1 MKTLLKSILTI
12 LVFSQTL
19 IIAQDG
25 PLVAAE
31 GEKKVITSGYGK
43 NPDEALTQAL
53 RNAVEEAVGTYM
65 TSTTRIEN
73 DDIIED
79 KILSLSRGFIKDFKK
94 LSEMKVE
101 GETKVTVAVIVT
113 KTQILET
120 LKASGVK
127 VEIKGGLLFAQV
139 SQEKEQMEDEANIIR
154 EYTKNIPQEHPFDY
168 SLEYGTPVP
177 QSDTRFKIPL
187 KIKVSVNQNYHNQY
201 ANLKSFLNEIA
212 VEETNMTKEYPKQIT
227 EAEIEK
233 IQQRYGTYL
242 SREYSDIF
250 KNSSFSPYAVM
261 LYENQGEI
269 AYRLLNEHSI
279 KSLETL
285 MINYFTNLRF
295 TIIAQSTTKSTIPV
309 NIFLTSPIKEIN
321 EGGFIRLEGNIG
333 YEYKSRLQKNNI
345 DIDKDRR
352 IDRVDYKTVNLN
364 DGHILNKEFL
374 TLSFNL
380 YIEETFMQSLTSL
393 EVLPPTPITWTVGPV
408 TDIDGNSYKTIRIG
422 QQVWMAENLKVTHY
436 RDGTEIPNVHSYYA
450 WKHLSTGA
458 WAVYYNDPANA
469 DTYGYLYNWFA
480 VDDSRNIAPE
490 GWHVPTDEEWK
501 RLEIYLGVNPK
512 NLMPHTVNNDYR
524 ATNEG
529 SKLAGNSDLWNDG
542 ELENNSE
549 FGTSGFTALP
559 GGFRY
564 TYLTRNYE
572 DRGYYGYFWSS
583 DESGAHPAWA
593 RKLSYGHSGVLRNS
607 RSKSQ
612 GLSVRCVRD

>member
-1 MKTLLKSILTI
+1 VQAITTSIRDSAGVL
-12 LVFSQTL
+12 
-19 IIAQDG
+19 D
-25 PLVAAE
+25 
-31 GEKKVITSGYGK
+31 
-43 NPDEALTQAL
+43 
-53 RNAVEEAVGTYM
+53 
-65 TSTTRIEN
+65 
-73 DDIIED
+73 
-79 KILSLSRGFIKDFKK
+79 
-94 LSEMKVE
+94 
-101 GETKVTVAVIVT
+101 TVVT
-113 KTQILET
+113 K
-120 LKASGVK
+120 
-127 VEIKGGLLFAQV
+127 
-139 SQEKEQMEDEANIIR
+139 ED
-154 EYTKNIPQEHPFDY
+154 Y
-168 SLEYGTPVP
+168 
-177 QSDTRFKIPL
+177 
-187 KIKVSVNQNYHNQY
+187 
-201 ANLKSFLNEIA
+201 
-212 VEETNMTKEYPKQIT
+212 
-227 EAEIEK
+227 
-233 IQQRYGTYL
+233 
-242 SREYSDIF
+242 
-250 KNSSFSPYAVM
+250 NSHIDF
-261 LYENQGEI
+261 N
-269 AYRLLNEHSI
+269 ND
-279 KSLETL
+279 
-285 MINYFTNLRF
+285 
-295 TIIAQSTTKSTIPV
+295 
-309 NIFLTSPIKEIN
+309 
-321 EGGFIRLEGNIG
+321 G

-380 YIEETFMQSLTSL
+380 YIEETFMQFLTSL
-393 EVLPPTPITWTVGPV
+393 EVLPPTPITWTDGPV

-512 NLMPHTVNNDYR
+512 NLHSGSGGNDYR

-559 GGFRY
+559 GGFRN
-564 TYLTRNYE
+564 TYLTQDYE

-583 DESGAHPAWA
+583 DVYNRSCAWS
-593 RKLSYGHSGVLRNS
+593 RNLSYGHSGVLRYCE
-607 RSKSQ
+607 SKRD
-612 GLSVRCVRD
+612 GLSVRCIRD